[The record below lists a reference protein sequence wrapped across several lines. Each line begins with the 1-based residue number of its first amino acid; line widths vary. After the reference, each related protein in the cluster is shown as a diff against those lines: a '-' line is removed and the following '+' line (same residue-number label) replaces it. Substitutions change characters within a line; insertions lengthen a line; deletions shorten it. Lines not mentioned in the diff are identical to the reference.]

1 MKKFI
6 FVFTVNSLFYHLD
19 YISCKNISEMCDE
32 EDVVLAGS
40 DLHNDLVKVGDTDI
54 EAERDKGEQL
64 MKK

>member
-1 MKKFI
+1 
-6 FVFTVNSLFYHLD
+6 
-19 YISCKNISEMCDE
+19 MCDND

-40 DLHNDLVKVGDTDI
+40 DLHNDLVMGVYTDI

>member
-1 MKKFI
+1 MSLQLI
-6 FVFTVNSLFYHLD
+6 HLFTT
-19 YISCKNISEMCDE
+19 YISCKNISEMCDNE

-40 DLHNDLVKVGDTDI
+40 DLHNDLVKGGDTDI